1 MAVEARAAMTMRW
14 RRFLRGLVCAAV
26 VCVSAVAARADA
38 APFDLNGPTLRVS
51 VTRNGVTLPISQVPN
66 LAVGDQVKIK
76 ADLPEG
82 QAARYLMVLA
92 FLRGSTNPPP
102 ENWFFRS
109 ETWNRK
115 DKDGMTV
122 TVPEGAEQVIVFLA
136 PETGGDFK
144 TLMNAVR
151 GKPGAFVRASQD
163 LNQASLDRARLDAYL
178 AVVRQLNAS
187 DPQKLK
193 AGVPVLARSLA
204 MKVDKECFDRMT
216 EQQAPCLVKDQ
227 DALVLNDGHSAS
239 IVDMLT
245 SGPSADLAM
254 SLSYAPQAN
263 YGYSSPYVASVMDIA
278 RIMDNFRTAQ
288 YQYIPAL
295 ARLEQDKM
303 SLLLNTP
310 PSFHNPK
317 SVLVIAMPAIE
328 AVSLPPLQAVDAKQT
343 YCVGKPGLVLGVDGA
358 PLVFATDYA
367 HGLELR
373 VATKD
378 GKSMTFP
385 VRADALGG
393 GLVVEARAMKLEEL
407 GNPVNVTL
415 QGYWGF
421 DRYDGPTFRLGNA
434 QTQTWEL
441 AAADKDALVVG
452 REDTVHL
459 VSKDACCVDTVKLKD
474 AAGKEEKLEWK
485 ATKPNEIEVKLP
497 LKAQKPGALTLEV
510 AEYGAAEPKTVALT
524 GFAEAGRMDGFT
536 IHAGDTEGVLKGQ
549 RLDEAARMKL
559 NGMEFVPGKMTSAS
573 GADLLV
579 METKDAKGAAALK
592 AGETA
597 KATVELKDGR
607 SVPLDVTV
615 GGERPAVELIGKNIS
630 FAGGASASSETPGGS
645 ENNIQLSNP
654 DELPLDAK
662 LTFSVRAKV
671 PAEFS
676 REQKIEVATEDESY
690 TVLLTEANGLTLG
703 DRKVAVA
710 TLNPAKDLG
719 ESAFG
724 PLKFRVMDNEVP
736 GAWQPLATLVRLPQL
751 RTLKCPAAADA
762 PCQLAGGNLFLVDAV
777 SGEADFGHAVEV
789 PDGFTG
795 SVLQVPHPVSGA
807 LYVKLRDDPAVVN
820 QMTLTAET
828 AKAVKSAVKPE
839 PAVVNE
845 AVRMA
850 DAPAKTEA
858 AAKSDAGPATV
869 SGPAASGP
877 AASATGTT
885 SGAAGSSV
893 VPASAATGGA
903 TSGGAG
909 PASQ

>member
-1 MAVEARAAMTMRW
+1 MAGSARVVIRLRNVVVGLLFAAAICVGT
-14 RRFLRGLVCAAV
+14 AV
-26 VCVSAVAARADA
+26 GWAEPT
-38 APFDLNGPTLRVS
+38 PFDLAGPTLRVT
-51 VTRNGVTLPISQVPN
+51 VTRSGVTLPISQVPN
-66 LAVGDQVKIK
+66 LAVGDQVSIK

-115 DKDGMTV
+115 DKEGLTV
-122 TVPEGAEQVIVFLA
+122 TVPDGAEQVIVFLA
-136 PETGGDFK
+136 PETGGDYK
-144 TLMNAVR
+144 TLVNAVR

-178 AVVRQLNAS
+178 AVVRQLNSTEPA
-187 DPQKLK
+187 KLK
-193 AGVPVLARSLA
+193 EGVPVLARSLA
-204 MKVDKECFDRMT
+204 MKVDKECFDKLT
-216 EQQAPCLVKDQ
+216 EQQAPCLLQDQ

-254 SLSYAPQAN
+254 NLSYAPQAN
-263 YGYSSPYVASVMDIA
+263 YGYSSPYVAAVLDMA
-278 RIMDNFRTAQ
+278 RIMEYFRTAQ

-295 ARLEQDKM
+295 ARLQQDKM

-317 SVLVIAMPAIE
+317 SVLVIALPAVE
-328 AVSLPPLQAVDAKQT
+328 APSLPPLQAVDAKQT
-343 YCVGKPGLVLGVDGA
+343 YCAGKPGLTLGVDGA

-378 GKSMTFP
+378 GQSLTFP
-385 VRADALGG
+385 VRTDALGG
-393 GLVVEARAMKLEEL
+393 GLVVESQGAKLADL
-407 GNPVNVTL
+407 GNPVDVTL

-434 QTQTWEL
+434 QAQIWEL
-441 AAADKDALVVG
+441 AAADKEALVVG

-459 VSKDACCVDTVKLKD
+459 TSKDACCVQTVKLKD

-497 LKAQKPGALTLEV
+497 LKAQKPGALSLEV
-510 AEYGAAEPKTVALT
+510 AEYGSAEPKTVALT
-524 GFAEAGRMDGFT
+524 GFAEAGHMESFT
-536 IHAGDTEGVLKGQ
+536 IHAGDTQGVLKGQ
-549 RLDEAARMKL
+549 RLDEAARLKL
-559 NGMEFVPGKMTSAS
+559 NGTEFAPGKMTSSS
-573 GADLLV
+573 GADLLI
-579 METKDAKGAAALK
+579 METKDAKGVAALK

-615 GGERPAVELIGKNIS
+615 AGERPSVELIGKNIS
-630 FAGGASASSETPGGS
+630 FAGGASGENGTGNAGGGS
-645 ENNIQLSNP
+645 ENNIQLGNP

-671 PAEFS
+671 PAQFS
-676 REQKIEVATEDESY
+676 RDQKIEVATQDESY
-690 TVLLTEANGLTLG
+690 TALLTEANGLTLG

-736 GAWQPLATLVRLPQL
+736 GEWQPLATLVRLPQL

-762 PCQLAGGNLFLVDAV
+762 PCQLAGGNLYLVDAV
-777 SGEADFGHAVEV
+777 SGDAKFEHAVEV
-789 PDGFTG
+789 PDGFPG
-795 SVLQVPHPVSGA
+795 SMLQVPHPVNGA
-807 LYVKLRDDPAVVN
+807 LYVKLRDDPSVVN

-828 AKAVKSAVKPE
+828 VKAAKVAVKPE
-839 PAVVNE
+839 AS
-845 AVRMA
+845 
-850 DAPAKTEA
+850 EA
-858 AAKSDAGPATV
+858 AAAVPVKAEPAKPEAGKPEAAVKTDAGP
-869 SGPAASGP
+869 
-877 AASATGTT
+877 
-885 SGAAGSSV
+885 V
-893 VPASAATGGA
+893 VPASAAT
-903 TSGGAG
+903 SGSTTNAG